1 MTPLELASRLLEAKL
16 ASRNTMILAGEVVRM
31 AGVEAALRAEVEN
44 FAANWKLSEEENDRL
59 RLEVE
64 SADMGIAAVMDGT
77 FAVGDGTAQ
86 REIER
91 LSAGIERMRSVVDAA
106 ERWAARSDVHDET
119 VMDAV
124 RQYRQV
130 KP

>member
-1 MTPLELASRLLEAKL
+1 VTPLELASRLLEAKL
-16 ASRNTMILAGEVVRM
+16 ANRNTLILAEEVVRLS
-31 AGVEAALRAEVEN
+31 GVEASLRAE
-44 FAANWKLSEEENDRL
+44 AENDRL

-91 LSAGIERMRSVVDAA
+91 LSAGIERMRPVIDAA

>member
-1 MTPLELASRLLEAKL
+1 VTPLELASRLLEAKL
-16 ASRNTMILAGEVVRM
+16 ANRNTLTLAGEVVRLS
-31 AGVEAALRAEVEN
+31 GVEAALRAEVES
-44 FAANWKLSEEENDRL
+44 FAANWKLCEAENDRL

-64 SADMGIAAVMDGT
+64 AGDMGIAAD
-77 FAVGDGTAQ
+77 DGTAQ

-91 LSAGIERMRSVVDAA
+91 LSVGIERMRSVVDAA